1 MWYNIGMTEKQ
12 EIKNKLLESRNDD
25 GLPVWGDDW
34 KEFTGG
40 FIRGENADRV
50 ELVLLALAEIIVET
64 RPEFPYRG
72 FSKEKMEKRF
82 FSMCNSARNMR
93 INKGERRIEIK
104 GEHQF
109 KYNFEDYGLYAIQT
123 GNSTNIVSDY
133 FQNKNRVKCPSY
145 EQRNPVVI
153 WTTGTVEQVRQIL
166 APMFRMTYECIDLTP
181 ERYLKS
187 CRLGAYV
194 ATQFRPNVAKFLYEG
209 YDAKRVLDTSM
220 GWGDR
225 LAGFWASD
233 AELYVGCD
241 PNEETFDTYKQQ
253 CFKYA
258 DLLGIDKDAV
268 VSSSNEHFEF
278 KSPKKHVIIHRVP
291 SEDFE
296 WDKWKNSFDYMF
308 TSPPYFSV
316 ERYAQG
322 SLHESEQS
330 WARYPTF
337 ESWRDDF
344 YFPTLQK
351 TWESIDNDGYMC
363 INITEP
369 KVKGKVYALCDDMV
383 DHVKRNADCNFLGM
397 AGLRLMQRPQG
408 SRYTTKTPEGNVVD
422 EKKKEEYY
430 NTVFIEPIWVFRKN
444 NDVHRMTFDPMRELS
459 DWMV

>member
-1 MWYNIGMTEKQ
+1 MVKN
-12 EIKNKLLESRNDD
+12 EIKNELMEHRNAD

-34 KEFTGG
+34 KDFTGG

-64 RPEFPYRG
+64 RPEFPYREMDEKKVVKRFG
-72 FSKEKMEKRF
+72 DMRQSMEKM
-82 FSMCNSARNMR
+82 R
-93 INKGERRIEIK
+93 IKKGDRRVEVK

-109 KYNFEDYGLYAIQT
+109 KYDFDKCGLYAIQL
-123 GNSTNIVSDY
+123 GNGSNVVSDY
-133 FQNKNRVKCPSY
+133 FQNRNRVGCPSH
-145 EQRNPVVI
+145 EQRNPVTI
-153 WTTGTVEQVRQIL
+153 WKTGTVEQVRQML
-166 APMFRMTYECIDLTP
+166 APMFRMASEFVDLTP
-181 ERYLKS
+181 ERYRKS

-194 ATQFRPNVAKFLYEG
+194 ATQFRPNVAKFLYEAYG
-209 YDAKRVLDTSM
+209 AKRILDTSM

-241 PNEETFDTYKQQ
+241 PNADTFDMYKQQ
-253 CFKYA
+253 CFYYA
-258 DLLGIDKDAV
+258 DLVGIKNNIRI
-268 VSSSNEHFEF
+268 SGSGNEYFEL

-296 WDKWKNSFDYMF
+296 WDEWKDTFDYMF
-308 TSPPYFSV
+308 TSPPYFSL
-316 ERYAQG
+316 ERYAQD
-322 SLHESEQS
+322 SLYESEQS
-330 WARYPTF
+330 WFRYPTF

-351 TWESIDNDGYMC
+351 TWESIIDDGYMC

-369 KVKGKVYALCDDMV
+369 KVRGKIYGLCDDMV
-383 DHVKRNADCNFLGM
+383 DSVKQNDDCNFLGM

-408 SRYTTKTPEGNVVD
+408 YRYITKTPEGNVVD
-422 EKKKEEYY
+422 EKKKKEYY
-430 NTVFIEPIWVFRKN
+430 DTVFIEPIWVFRKN
-444 NDVHRMTFDPMRELS
+444 NDKHELTFDRDLS